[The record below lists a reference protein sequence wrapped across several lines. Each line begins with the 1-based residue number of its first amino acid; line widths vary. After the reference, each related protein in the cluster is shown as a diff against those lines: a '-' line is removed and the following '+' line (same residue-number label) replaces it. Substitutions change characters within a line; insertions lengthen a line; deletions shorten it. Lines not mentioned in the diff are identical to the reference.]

1 MLNPEILIQAYRR
14 IKSRKVKAVALET
27 LRRLGMRYLVVRMDT
42 INLCNLRCRMC
53 YYSSDY
59 NRKKD
64 EMDLPLFR
72 KIAGEVFPKTRFL
85 YLSCATEPL
94 MNKHFADFLR
104 ATSEYKVPFTSFCT
118 NGQLL
123 KKEVIQAS
131 IESKTSEII
140 FSIDGAT
147 AETYEYIR
155 RGGKWD
161 KLLENLD
168 LLASMK
174 RQASTPYPKARI
186 NFTCMLRNIRELPAM
201 VQFAAGHDAR
211 GLHVRHLLSY
221 ADEEKSCREQM
232 TYTKVFNS
240 VAQEARKEAE
250 SRGVDLFL
258 PDLIPERGDRQVCAP
273 GSRRE
278 ANPYCLLPW
287 FHAIISWKGDY
298 RVCSIHQAL
307 GNLRE
312 QTFAEIHNTPRL
324 GEIRHKMLWRAPD
337 ACSWNCRE
345 EAYDVPAEG
354 GEERQ
359 DQLVSLTPSEE
370 A

>member
-1 MLNPEILIQAYRR
+1 
-14 IKSRKVKAVALET
+14 
-27 LRRLGMRYLVVRMDT
+27 
-42 INLCNLRCRMC
+42 
-53 YYSSDY
+53 
-59 NRKKD
+59 
-64 EMDLPLFR
+64 
-72 KIAGEVFPKTRFL
+72 
-85 YLSCATEPL
+85 
-94 MNKHFADFLR
+94 
-104 ATSEYKVPFTSFCT
+104 
-118 NGQLL
+118 
-123 KKEVIQAS
+123 
-131 IESKTSEII
+131 
-140 FSIDGAT
+140 
-147 AETYEYIR
+147 
-155 RGGKWD
+155 
-161 KLLENLD
+161 
-168 LLASMK
+168 
-174 RQASTPYPKARI
+174 
-186 NFTCMLRNIRELPAM
+186 M

-359 DQLVSLTPSEE
+359 DQLVSLTPSED